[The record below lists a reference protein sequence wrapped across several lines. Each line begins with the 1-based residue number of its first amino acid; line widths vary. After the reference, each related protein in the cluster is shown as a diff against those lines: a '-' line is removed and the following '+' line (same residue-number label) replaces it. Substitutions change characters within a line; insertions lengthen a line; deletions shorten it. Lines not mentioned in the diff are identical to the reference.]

1 LRSRSAPA
9 SVANG
14 NSERLAAPMEPAR
27 WRNLRRRPLAHAGS
41 ALVRHEVR
49 FALDSRLEGAGF
61 EPPVPLGKATVRDR
75 FASF

>member
-27 WRNLRRRPLAHAGS
+27 RR
-41 ALVRHEVR
+41 
-49 FALDSRLEGAGF
+49 
-61 EPPVPLGKATVRDR
+61 KA
-75 FASF
+75 